1 MSRTFVL
8 IHGTWHGGWAW
19 KDVVQN
25 LYQKGHVAHAP
36 TLAGHGQGAARSGIA
51 HQDCVDSVV
60 ACMQNGNLRDVV
72 LVGHSFGGT
81 VAQKVAEQVS
91 DRIARLVFLDA
102 LILTDNE
109 RVIDILPRIFL
120 DSVRPKNG
128 NTLAPGGLHPKNDV
142 FPKLPWETWRD
153 NFIQDAS
160 EALARSTWEQLCPEP
175 GQVNLDNISLKQFHS
190 LDIPKSFVFCR
201 QDKAMPPGY
210 FHPGMSSRLRTVK
223 LLEMDGSHEVMFTHP
238 AELAKKLIEASS
250 E

>member
-1 MSRTFVL
+1 
-8 IHGTWHGGWAW
+8 
-19 KDVVQN
+19 VQN
-25 LYQKGHVAHAP
+25 G
-36 TLAGHGQGAARSGIA
+36 
-51 HQDCVDSVV
+51 D
-60 ACMQNGNLRDVV
+60 LRDVV

-81 VAQKVAEQVS
+81 VAQKVAEQVP
-91 DRIARLVFLDA
+91 DRISRLVFLDA
-102 LILTDNE
+102 LILMDNE

-128 NTLAPGGLHPKNDV
+128 NTPAPPGLDAKTDI

-160 EALARSTWEQLCPEP
+160 ETLARSTWEQLCPEP

-190 LDIPKSFVFCR
+190 LDIPKSFVVCR
-201 QDKAMPPGY
+201 QDKAMPRGY

-238 AELAKKLIEASS
+238 AELADKLIEASS